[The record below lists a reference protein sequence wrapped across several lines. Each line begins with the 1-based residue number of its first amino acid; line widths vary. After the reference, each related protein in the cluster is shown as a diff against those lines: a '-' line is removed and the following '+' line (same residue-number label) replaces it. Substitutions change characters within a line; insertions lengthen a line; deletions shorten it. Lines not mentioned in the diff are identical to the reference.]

1 MLSVRRSIVV
11 ITMLAVANIPAV
23 AAAQIPVS
31 WREDAAS
38 AAARASLDQT
48 IASVEFNRMPLGRL
62 LDHLGNLADLSLS
75 VRWPVLNRIGV
86 FSDSPVTMKLGDT
99 TISAAMAQA
108 LAQADRDGRGAD
120 FAIRDGIVVVSSK
133 DDLARDVEVRVYDI
147 SSLLERRLSDR
158 EQRELQESIAAL
170 WKQHYHVF
178 APPWH
183 RQPRRWAHES
193 RRPALRDRTKSPR
206 ERETTD
212 IILEMEETLTTRRL
226 AQLVH
231 AIRTTIEP
239 RTWDTAGGDASIKAV
254 GPKLVVRQSI
264 EGHRAVHEL
273 LNGLALE
280 PRH

>member
-11 ITMLAVANIPAV
+11 VTLL
-23 AAAQIPVS
+23 AAASAPVVASDKIPVS
-31 WREDAAS
+31 WQEDAAS
-38 AAARASLDQT
+38 AAARASLSQT
-48 IASVEFNRMPLGRL
+48 ISPVEFNKMPLGRL
-62 LDHLGNLADLSLS
+62 LVHLGSLAELSLS

-86 FSDSPVTMKLGDT
+86 FSDSLITMKLGDT
-99 TISAAMAQA
+99 TISAALTQA
-108 LAQADRDGRGAD
+108 LAQADRDGHGAD

-133 DDLARDVEVRVYDI
+133 ADLARDVDVRVYDVA
-147 SSLLERRLSDR
+147 SLLDRKLSDR
-158 EQRELQESIAAL
+158 EQRELQESVAAL

-193 RRPALRDRTKSPR
+193 RRPALKDRTKSPR

-212 IILEMEETLTTRRL
+212 IILEIEETLTSRRL

-231 AIRTTIEP
+231 AIRMTIEP
-239 RTWDTAGGDASIKAV
+239 MTWDTEGGNASIKAV

-273 LNGLALE
+273 LNGLLIE
-280 PRH
+280 PRR